1 MAQSNRDYWRK
12 REEEAR
18 RHEIKDEEEYRKR
31 LAEIYRYTQSN
42 IEKEI
47 NGFYARYAAKNG
59 ITMAEARKRAS
70 KADMED
76 LARKAAK
83 YVAEKDF
90 SDQANEEMAL
100 YNLAMKANRLELLK
114 ANIGLELVDGFN
126 DVEKEIRADLTET
139 ALKEYARMA
148 GILGASVRGSEKH
161 ARVLVN
167 ASFRNAT
174 FSERVWA
181 SQSVLKSNLERLLTI
196 GIIQGRNPNVLMTE
210 VVKAMKVSEYE
221 ARRLLVT
228 EMCRLQTEVQKESYE
243 RNGYERYIII
253 TCGEDACEECQK
265 MDGRVFFVKD
275 MTPGDN
281 APPFHPSCRCSTAE
295 YADRGRLEE
304 LIGQIEKEREE
315 ENETNEENH
324 DSMSRRVDIGSWPPP
339 GEKISEKELREL
351 FDYGAKNKIDVK
363 SFENYDGDIELI
375 KNFIDGIVEVAG
387 DYPEILNGKRNLQ
400 IRCSYQMA
408 AADYA
413 ETTTNCIVINGNA
426 YRNREALRLDYE
438 KQQEGE
444 DPFFVKGTTYE
455 NISHHESG
463 HLIVQV
469 FGLSP
474 KKIIGNADQSLISD
488 YARKSNKEAIAESF
502 SAHYA
507 GVKNETASH
516 VKQNCDIMIAER
528 RRQK

>member
-70 KADMED
+70 KADMEG

-196 GIIQGRNPNVLMTE
+196 GIVQGRNPNVLMTE

-243 RNGYERYIII
+243 RNGYEQYIII

-275 MTPGDN
+275 MAPGDN

>member
-70 KADMED
+70 KADMEG

-100 YNLAMKANRLELLK
+100 YNLTMKANRLEMLK
-114 ANIGLELVDGFN
+114 ANIGLELIDGFN

-181 SQSVLKSNLERLLTI
+181 SQSVLKSNLERLLTV
-196 GIIQGRNPNVLMTE
+196 GVIQGRNPNVLMTE

-243 RNGYERYIII
+243 RNGYKQYIII

-275 MTPGDN
+275 MAPGDN

-304 LIGQIEKEREE
+304 LIGQVEKEREE